1 MVIPQGLSAFPLT
14 PADAQ
19 GRVNG
24 VEFRRCV
31 SRLVDAHVDSIG
43 ILGSTGTHVY
53 LTRKERCRAIDI
65 ALEETNGHTPI
76 IAGIGALCTRD
87 VIDHAKDAKAAGVT
101 AGLLPL
107 VSYIPLTEDEAFAH
121 FEAVAAHSALPI
133 IVYNNPI
140 TTHFQCSSAL
150 IEKLSRV
157 PGIVGIKNITPT
169 PLAEQRATLS
179 ADFSVGISG
188 DRIAAE
194 ALMGPADT
202 WYSVLGGL
210 LPSLCKDMA
219 EKAQAGNV
227 QQIQAITASLQPI
240 WSMFE
245 QHSGLRV
252 MHAMAHILG
261 IASEPLPLPL
271 KGLSPSLMH
280 DLENV
285 MKGYPED
292 MLR

>member
-14 PADAQ
+14 PANAQ
-19 GRVNG
+19 GHVNG

-31 SRLVDAHVDSIG
+31 SRLVRASVDSIG

-53 LTRKERCRAIDI
+53 LSRQERCRAIDI

-76 IAGIGALCTRD
+76 IAGVGALCTRD
-87 VIDHAKDAKAAGVT
+87 AIDHAKDAKAAGVT

-121 FEAVAAHSALPI
+121 FEAVATHSALPI
-133 IVYNNPI
+133 IVYDNPI
-140 TTHFQCSSAL
+140 TTHFKCSSAL
-150 IEKLSRV
+150 IERLSRV
-157 PGIVGIKNITPT
+157 PGIVGIKNITAA
-169 PLAEQRATLS
+169 PLAEQRATL
-179 ADFSVGISG
+179 AAEFSVGISG
-188 DRIAAE
+188 DSIAAE

-202 WYSVLGGL
+202 WYSVLGGI

-219 EKAQAGNV
+219 EEAQAGNV
-227 QQIQAITASLQPI
+227 QQVQAISASLQPI
-240 WSMFE
+240 WSLFE
-245 QHSGLRV
+245 QHSSLRTV
-252 MHAMAHILG
+252 HAMACILG

-271 KGLSPSLMH
+271 KGLSPSLLH
-280 DLENV
+280 EVERV
-285 MKGYPED
+285 MNTYPDD